1 MKSIEVSSAQNAQFK
16 IWKSLLS
23 SKGIKEHH
31 QFLLMGEKLITE
43 FVTQITAQSF
53 FQIEGLIRTHKHIA
67 PAVLGQKKINT
78 KEALLSPE
86 LFQELDVLGTHFPL
100 LLVSFQNLPLKQIDQ
115 QPQGLEIVCPL
126 GDPRNLGALTR
137 SAAGF
142 GVKEIIL
149 TQEACHPFLPQAIK
163 SSAGAVL
170 SMGFALFPQKI
181 SEMPLIGA
189 NFALEL
195 HGEKIH
201 QVKWPSHLRLWVGE
215 EGPGL
220 RLEHL
225 QKRTMKFIHIPTQ
238 GIESLNATVSTSI
251 AIWEWSKSQ
260 LN

>member
-16 IWKSLLS
+16 IWKSLLN
-23 SKGIKEHH
+23 SKGIKEHQ
-31 QFLLMGEKLITE
+31 QFLLMGDKLIEE
-43 FVTQITAQSF
+43 FVSRLNPESS
-53 FQIEGLIRTHKHIA
+53 FQIEGLLRTNKHNTPQI
-67 PAVLGQKKINT
+67 LIQKKFNY
-78 KEALLSPE
+78 KEALLSTE
-86 LFQELDVLGTHFPL
+86 LFQELDTLGTHSPL
-100 LLVSFQNLPLKQIDQ
+100 LLVSFKNFPLKQIDILQ
-115 QPQGLEIVCPL
+115 KGLEIVCPL

-149 TQEACHPFLPQAIK
+149 TQESCHPFLPQAIK
-163 SSAGAVL
+163 ASAGAVL
-170 SMGFALFPQKI
+170 TMGFTLFPQKI
-181 SEMPLIGA
+181 SEMPLVGA

-195 HGEKIH
+195 HGETIQK
-201 QVKWPSHLRLWVGE
+201 VKWPDSLRLWVGE

-251 AIWEWSKSQ
+251 ALWEWRKSQ
-260 LN
+260 L